1 MLPRREFEEV
11 GRLPASPRRRLRVPR
26 PLHAEML
33 GKDCGSTQ
41 HAADVLALGRSRGR
55 AAGILAVE
63 GQGRVALPWGRRA
76 ASLWL
81 KLFLVRLCG
90 SGTGRHFL
98 LCSGSCFGTVRE
110 RRFLFIKQAPRL

>member
-11 GRLPASPRRRLRVPR
+11 GRLPRSPRRRLRVPR

-33 GKDCGSTQ
+33 RKDCGSTQ

-55 AAGILAVE
+55 AAGILTVE
-63 GQGRVALPWGRRA
+63 GQCRVPLPWGRRA

-81 KLFLVRLCG
+81 KLFLVGVCG
-90 SGTGRHFL
+90 SGMGRHFPL
-98 LCSGSCFGTVRE
+98 YSGSCLGTVLE